1 MDTPDSSNRTS
12 KAVPRE
18 RAHMRRRGRDMP
30 ARLEPPAPPA
40 AARQRMG
47 IGIGIGDRGHVC
59 GRPRARSVSSGR
71 SHESRGAGRPGSVHP
86 AWTGRRPEPCRAT
99 PPNLLDPSF
108 VCPRKR
114 RARRGRRR
122 LPGVDR
128 LKYPLSLFF
137 FFYSTANPFPSVQ
150 KQPCPRSTSR
160 IYRRSSKPS
169 SYGSALPPAA
179 PAKALLLLLRAS
191 GTKRHELCCWLLL
204 RQRSAPAP
212 RLGRCSVPS
221 GVFTTTTGA
230 SVLLLLRHSALR
242 IESTSV
248 FNARLSTCR
257 RSAGTIIPG
266 RDPGPA
272 D

>member
-122 LPGVDR
+122 LPSVDR

-137 FFYSTANPFPSVQ
+137 FYCEPVPVRPEAAVPAIDVAHLSAQQQTEFLRLCSPTSGSGESPTSAAASEWD
-150 KQPCPRSTSR
+150 KAPR
-160 IYRRSSKPS
+160 
-169 SYGSALPPAA
+169 
-179 PAKALLLLLRAS
+179 ALLLAASSTALCPRPRPPAWKMLRPVRRLHHHHWCVRATAAQAQRVADRVDFSLQCPFVNVQAQCRHHYS
-191 GTKRHELCCWLLL
+191 G
-204 RQRSAPAP
+204 
-212 RLGRCSVPS
+212 
-221 GVFTTTTGA
+221 
-230 SVLLLLRHSALR
+230 
-242 IESTSV
+242 
-248 FNARLSTCR
+248 
-257 RSAGTIIPG
+257 
-266 RDPGPA
+266 PGPGTS
-272 D
+272 